1 MIELYI
7 EGVCLLT
14 CDNVI
19 QWRPKPFTHPFT
31 NSVFSASYPDQ
42 SVSFEEITWQNNDLL
57 REKLIDILLNKES
70 VINNNKRCGHSRTK
84 KRIKKKQLKK

>member
-1 MIELYI
+1 MIEIYI

-14 CDNVI
+14 CNNVI
-19 QWRPKPFTHPFT
+19 QLRPNLFPHPFPK
-31 NSVFSASYPDQ
+31 SAFSADYPDY
-42 SVSFEEITWQNNDLL
+42 SVSFEEVSWQNNDLL

-70 VINNNKRCGHSRTK
+70 VINNNKRCGRSRTK